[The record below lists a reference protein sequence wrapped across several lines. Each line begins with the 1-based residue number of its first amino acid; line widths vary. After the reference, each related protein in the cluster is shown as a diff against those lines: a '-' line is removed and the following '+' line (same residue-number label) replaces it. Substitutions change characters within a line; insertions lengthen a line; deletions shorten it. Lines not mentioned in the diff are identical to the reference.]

1 MNNDTKNNNDKDADA
16 KNNKKR
22 IIDNSE
28 DLKAKIT
35 ESIEDFKLRAELLIA
50 NLKEGGDDGYD
61 HSTTT
66 AGEKGLKSGKV
77 SELTVIAPLK
87 EGGAERLKKVLE
99 IAGGNLA
106 GATRVGTL
114 HDLRFVF
121 LDNDTRVLFCT
132 AYDGDWD
139 PYIDDFA
146 TKIPE
151 LMDIL
156 FGSVEGWPG
165 IKDPSVK
172 QFILD
177 HQITAAGWYVGVP
190 HLTIQDIRR
199 QDRIVKGINKAL
211 DEAQS

>member
-1 MNNDTKNNNDKDADA
+1 MSNDNHKDNDR
-16 KNNKKR
+16 NT

-28 DLKAKIT
+28 DLKDKIT
-35 ESIEDFKLRAELLIA
+35 ESFDDFKLRAELLVA
-50 NLKEGGDDGYD
+50 NLKEGGNDGYD
-61 HSTTT
+61 HSVSS
-66 AGEKGLKSGKV
+66 AGRKGLRSGKV

-87 EGGAERLKKVLE
+87 EGGAERLKTILE
-99 IAGGNLA
+99 IADGNLK

-121 LDNDTRVLFCT
+121 LDNDTKVLFCT

-139 PYIDDFA
+139 AYIDDFA

-156 FGSVEGWPG
+156 FGNVEGYPG
-165 IKDPSVK
+165 IKDPSIK
-172 QFILD
+172 EFILD
-177 HQITAAGWYVGVP
+177 HQITAAAWYVGVP
-190 HLTIQDIRR
+190 HLTVQDIRR
-199 QDRIVKGINKAL
+199 HEKIVKGINKAL

>member
-1 MNNDTKNNNDKDADA
+1 MSTDSKNNNA
-16 KNNKKR
+16 KKNKKPV
-22 IIDNSE
+22 IDNSE
-28 DLKAKIT
+28 DLKDRIT
-35 ESIEDFKLRAELLIA
+35 ESIDAFKLRANLLMA
-50 NLKEGGDDGYD
+50 NIKEGGDDGYD

-87 EGGAERLKKVLE
+87 EGGAERLKEILK
-99 IAGGNLA
+99 IAGGNLK

-114 HDLRFVF
+114 HALRFVF
-121 LDNDTRVLFCT
+121 LDDDTRVLFCT

>member
-1 MNNDTKNNNDKDADA
+1 MSTDSKNNNA
-16 KNNKKR
+16 KKNKKPV
-22 IIDNSE
+22 IDNSE
-28 DLKAKIT
+28 DLKDKIT
-35 ESIEDFKLRAELLIA
+35 ESIDAFKLRANLLMA
-50 NLKEGGDDGYD
+50 NIKEGGDDGYD

-87 EGGAERLKKVLE
+87 EGGAERLKEILK
-99 IAGGNLA
+99 IAGGNLK

-121 LDNDTRVLFCT
+121 LDDDTRVLFCT

-199 QDRIVKGINKAL
+199 QDRIVKGINKVL

>member
-1 MNNDTKNNNDKDADA
+1 MSTDSKNNNA
-16 KNNKKR
+16 KKNKKPV
-22 IIDNSE
+22 IDNSE
-28 DLKAKIT
+28 DLKDRIT
-35 ESIEDFKLRAELLIA
+35 ESIDAFKLRANLLMA
-50 NLKEGGDDGYD
+50 NIKEGGEDGYD

-87 EGGAERLKKVLE
+87 EGGAERLKEILK
-99 IAGGNLA
+99 IAGGNLK

-121 LDNDTRVLFCT
+121 LDDDTRVLFCT

-177 HQITAAGWYVGVP
+177 HQITAAGWYVGIP
-190 HLTIQDIRR
+190 HLTVQDIRR

>member
-1 MNNDTKNNNDKDADA
+1 MSNDSKNNNTK
-16 KNNKKR
+16 KNKKPV
-22 IIDNSE
+22 IDNSE
-28 DLKAKIT
+28 DLKDKIT
-35 ESIEDFKLRAELLIA
+35 ESIDAFKLRANLLMA
-50 NLKEGGDDGYD
+50 NIKEGGDDGYD

-87 EGGAERLKKVLE
+87 EGGAERLKEILK
-99 IAGGNLA
+99 IAGGNLK

-121 LDNDTRVLFCT
+121 LDDDTRVLFYT

-172 QFILD
+172 QFIID
-177 HQITAAGWYVGVP
+177 HQITAAGWYVGIP

>member
-1 MNNDTKNNNDKDADA
+1 MSKTINQKH
-16 KNNKKR
+16 

-28 DLKAKIT
+28 DLKDKIT
-35 ESIEDFKLRAELLIA
+35 ESIDDFKLRAKLLVA
-50 NLKEGGDDGYD
+50 NLKEGGNDGYD
-61 HSTTT
+61 HSATT

-77 SELTVIAPLK
+77 AELTVIAPLK
-87 EGGAERLKKVLE
+87 DGGAERLKKILE
-99 IAGGNLA
+99 IAGGNLE

-114 HDLRFVF
+114 HDLRFVII
-121 LDNDTRVLFCT
+121 DNDSRVLFCT

-156 FGSVEGWPG
+156 FGNVKGWPG
-165 IKDPSVK
+165 IKDPTVK

-177 HQITAAGWYVGVP
+177 HQITATGWYVGVP
-190 HLTIQDIRR
+190 HLTVQDIRR
-199 QDRIVKGINKAL
+199 QDKIVKGVNKAL
-211 DEAQS
+211 DDAQA

>member
-1 MNNDTKNNNDKDADA
+1 M
-16 KNNKKR
+16 
-22 IIDNSE
+22 
-28 DLKAKIT
+28 T
-35 ESIEDFKLRAELLIA
+35 ESLDDFKLRAELLVA
-50 NLKEGGDDGYD
+50 NLKEGSDDGYD
-61 HSTTT
+61 HSTTN

-77 SELTVIAPLK
+77 SELTVVAPLK
-87 EGGAERLKKVLE
+87 EGGAARIKEILK
-99 IAGGNLA
+99 IAGGNLK

-121 LDNDTRVLFCT
+121 LDDDTRVLFCT

-156 FGSVEGWPG
+156 FGNVKGWPG

-177 HQITAAGWYVGVP
+177 HQTTAAGWYVGVP
-190 HLTIQDIRR
+190 HLTVQDIRR
-199 QDRIVKGINKAL
+199 HDRIVKGINKAL

>member
-1 MNNDTKNNNDKDADA
+1 MSTDSKNNNA
-16 KNNKKR
+16 KKKKKPV
-22 IIDNSE
+22 IDNSE
-28 DLKAKIT
+28 DLKDRIT
-35 ESIEDFKLRAELLIA
+35 ESIDAFKLRANLLMA
-50 NLKEGGDDGYD
+50 NIKEGGDDGYD

-87 EGGAERLKKVLE
+87 EGGAERLKEILK
-99 IAGGNLA
+99 IAGGNLK

-121 LDNDTRVLFCT
+121 LDDDTRVLFCT

-177 HQITAAGWYVGVP
+177 HQITAAGWYVGIP

>member
-1 MNNDTKNNNDKDADA
+1 MSTDSKNNNA
-16 KNNKKR
+16 KKNKKPV
-22 IIDNSE
+22 IDNSE
-28 DLKAKIT
+28 DLKDRIT
-35 ESIEDFKLRAELLIA
+35 ESIDAFKLRANLLMA
-50 NLKEGGDDGYD
+50 NIKEGGEDGYD

-87 EGGAERLKKVLE
+87 EGGAERLKEILK
-99 IAGGNLA
+99 IAGGNLK

-121 LDNDTRVLFCT
+121 LDDDTRVLFCT

-156 FGSVEGWPG
+156 FGNVEGLPG

>member
-1 MNNDTKNNNDKDADA
+1 MSNT
-16 KNNKKR
+16 NNKKHT
-22 IIDNSE
+22 IDNSE
-28 DLKAKIT
+28 DLKDKIT
-35 ESIEDFKLRAELLIA
+35 ESIDAFRLRAELLMA
-50 NLKEGGDDGYD
+50 NIKEGGNDGYD

-87 EGGAERLKKVLE
+87 EGGAARLKE
-99 IAGGNLA
+99 ILDIADGNLK
-106 GATRVGTL
+106 GAARVGTL

-121 LDNDTRVLFCT
+121 LDDDSRVLFCT

-156 FGSVEGWPG
+156 FGNVKGWPG

-190 HLTIQDIRR
+190 HLTVQDIRR

-211 DEAQS
+211 DEAQA

>member
-1 MNNDTKNNNDKDADA
+1 MSTDSKNNNA
-16 KNNKKR
+16 KKNKKPV
-22 IIDNSE
+22 IDNSE
-28 DLKAKIT
+28 DLKDRIT
-35 ESIEDFKLRAELLIA
+35 ESIDAFKLRANLLMA
-50 NLKEGGDDGYD
+50 NIKEGGDDGYD

-87 EGGAERLKKVLE
+87 EGGAERLKEILK
-99 IAGGNLA
+99 IAGGNLK

-121 LDNDTRVLFCT
+121 LDDDTRVLFCT

-139 PYIDDFA
+139 PYINDFA

-177 HQITAAGWYVGVP
+177 HQITAAGWYVGIP
-190 HLTIQDIRR
+190 HLTVQDIRR